1 MTASM
6 ILEHLSLVVAALI
19 FAVLAGVPLGI
30 LCHFHQIQ
38 RFQIQFF
45 HCLDH
50 VIIHIDHLGVSDIF
64 PDLFRFFLLPGRSS
78 SEWWT

>member
-30 LCHFHQIQ
+30 L
-38 RFQIQFF
+38 
-45 HCLDH
+45 
-50 VIIHIDHLGVSDIF
+50 
-64 PDLFRFFLLPGRSS
+64 
-78 SEWWT
+78 

>member
-19 FAVLAGVPLGI
+19 FAVLFPLASSATFI
-30 LCHFHQIQ
+30 
-38 RFQIQFF
+38 
-45 HCLDH
+45 
-50 VIIHIDHLGVSDIF
+50 
-64 PDLFRFFLLPGRSS
+64 LLPGRSS

>member
-19 FAVLAGVPLGI
+19 FAVLVVFPLASSATFI
-30 LCHFHQIQ
+30 
-38 RFQIQFF
+38 
-45 HCLDH
+45 
-50 VIIHIDHLGVSDIF
+50 
-64 PDLFRFFLLPGRSS
+64 LLPGRSS